1 MSAWV
6 PVCVSKWVAGWVNEW
21 VCECNSQSN
30 ELVSQVSVSRE
41 PVISES
47 VSQSVSSQSV
57 SQSQSLRMFH
67 ENVYLELTPWD
78 AIWRHGSGST
88 LVQVMAC
95 CLKAPS
101 HYLNQYWLINSE
113 VLWHSPE
120 GNSQECS
127 RYLSL
132 TRVWKLQITAASP
145 RGQWLNVYKLASIL
159 SPPQAFWCLN
169 RNTFCICILG
179 ELGQCS
185 ATDALAPFV
194 TRSSLTIVLTM
205 QDKQV
210 IFHKEG
216 IWLPSNL

>member
-1 MSAWV
+1 MSQ
-6 PVCVSKWVAGWVNEW
+6 SLNEW
-21 VCECNSQSN
+21 VSG
-30 ELVSQVSVSRE
+30 
-41 PVISES
+41 
-47 VSQSVSSQSV
+47 QSVSHRV
-57 SQSQSLRMFH
+57 TMFD
-67 ENVYLELTPWD
+67 ENVYLELTPCD

-145 RGQWLNVYKLASIL
+145 RGQWVNDNKLASIL

-169 RNTFCICILG
+169 RNTCILG

-205 QDKQV
+205 QEKQV

-216 IWLPSNL
+216 IWLP